1 MAEQLYFP
9 GLLGSLRKHM
19 QLLPSSMHMRLAL
32 PQVPIDL
39 SAHWR
44 PVRAE
49 GLPAVFTGGWV
60 GYTGYD
66 TVRYVYSGG
75 LRAAAVSAWLVVE
88 VGWVWIQLPVFPWLP
103 ARVSQRLPRAI
114 CSCSRRPHCPL
125 LPMLPR
131 RQAAF

>member
-1 MAEQLYFP
+1 MPSCCMRCTQQLRNNP
-9 GLLGSLRKHM
+9 LSA
-19 QLLPSSMHMRLAL
+19 AL
-32 PQVPIDL
+32 PANLQVPIDL

-75 LRAAAVSAWLVVE
+75 
-88 VGWVWIQLPVFPWLP
+88 
-103 ARVSQRLPRAI
+103 
-114 CSCSRRPHCPL
+114 H
-125 LPMLPR
+125 
-131 RQAAF
+131 